1 MGELALEQLLKRATT
16 LSLKMESNLRRGKE
30 LSRAPLAYLSKDRE
44 GTWLLSINMSEKKT
58 LGEEIMA

>member
-1 MGELALEQLLKRATT
+1 
-16 LSLKMESNLRRGKE
+16 MESNLRRGKE
-30 LSRAPLAYLSKDRE
+30 LSGAPLAYLSKDKE

>member
-1 MGELALEQLLKRATT
+1 
-16 LSLKMESNLRRGKE
+16 MESNLRRGKE